1 MNYLVIDLEMCKVP
15 KNYRNKNYKY
25 ANEIIQIG
33 AVLLDEQYKRI
44 GTLSQYVH
52 PEHGVVDH
60 FITNLTGIENNQV
73 KHAPKLRE
81 TLIHMLD
88 WLGDRQYQ
96 IFAWSENDYLQL
108 SHEIKSKN
116 LDDEE
121 IQNFMKKERWIDY
134 QKVFGTRFEIGRAV
148 SLEEALLL
156 CDIDPEGKLHDGLD
170 DAWNTAKIIEELELN
185 PDFQLI
191 SEEQQEVNSQPLK
204 INLGELFSGLNI
216 KFA

>member
-1 MNYLVIDLEMCKVP
+1 
-15 KNYRNKNYKY
+15 
-25 ANEIIQIG
+25 
-33 AVLLDEQYKRI
+33 
-44 GTLSQYVH
+44 
-52 PEHGVVDH
+52 
-60 FITNLTGIENNQV
+60 
-73 KHAPKLRE
+73 

-216 KFA
+216 TFA